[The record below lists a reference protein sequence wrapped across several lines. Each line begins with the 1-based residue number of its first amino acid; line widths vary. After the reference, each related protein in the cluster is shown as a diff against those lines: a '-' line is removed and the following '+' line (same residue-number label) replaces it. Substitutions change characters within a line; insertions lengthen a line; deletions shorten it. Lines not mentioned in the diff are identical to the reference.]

1 MSTSLIR
8 FEIQLPQFQSGSSQ
22 DLAVQQFLGNIQTLC
37 PYLIYPCTLVD
48 QVGNDTS
55 SSLLYGMITTAQA
68 PTALGFLNTL
78 NAALGFQVVCITW
91 NVNTQP

>member
-8 FEIQLPQFQSGSSQ
+8 FEIQLPQVESGSSQ
-22 DLAVQQFLGNIQTLC
+22 DAAVLRFLGNIQTLC

-48 QVGNDTS
+48 QSNNATP

-68 PTALGFLNTL
+68 PTALSFLNTL